1 MKKKISEVPDCTV
14 FLLGKAYQKAHG
26 DFKRKLKPFGLT
38 NMQHLVLEGLWYEKG
53 LTASELGRL
62 LILDKATLSGV
73 LDRMVEGDWVVK
85 KQDPEDRRIHR
96 LFPSEKTNRMKTGL
110 IDAKA
115 NRMKTE
121 LIDAR
126 KEANEN
132 LLSEF
137 KPEERL
143 LFKRFLRDVIYD

>member
-1 MKKKISEVPDCTV
+1 
-14 FLLGKAYQKAHG
+14 
-26 DFKRKLKPFGLT
+26 
-38 NMQHLVLEGLWYEKG
+38 
-53 LTASELGRL
+53 
-62 LILDKATLSGV
+62 
-73 LDRMVEGDWVVK
+73 MVEGGWVVK
-85 KQDPEDRRIHR
+85 KQDPKDRRIHR
-96 LFPSEKTNRMKTGL
+96 LFPS
-110 IDAKA
+110 DKA